1 MQRPLQPNI
10 AREALCCSPYRPLFQ
25 QATEWLG
32 RIGAGDGEG
41 PAACT
46 PGTINPAA
54 VIGIERVA
62 IEIAALAN
70 NLTGGCYDLPGAL
83 DALQAIVVRAGTIAG
98 VAEVEARRAGMVA
111 AKPVGSA

>member
-10 AREALCCSPYRPLFQ
+10 AREALCCSPYQPLFQ
-25 QATEWLG
+25 QASEWLG

-54 VIGIERVA
+54 VIGMERVA

-70 NLTGGCYDLPGAL
+70 NITGGSYDLPGAL
-83 DALQAIVVRAGTIAG
+83 EALQAIAVRAGTIGAI
-98 VAEVEARRAGMVA
+98 AAQEANRAAMVA
-111 AKPVGSA
+111 AKPVGRA